1 MYGSSCRIRVS
12 ARCASWIG
20 YKYSTKGDVKVTKA
34 RVPDKD
40 RVDEGRRKGWIARDM
55 RRIWG
60 RI

>member
-1 MYGSSCRIRVS
+1 MYGSSCGIRVS

-34 RVPDKD
+34 SVPDKD

-55 RRIWG
+55 GKIQG
-60 RI
+60 RV